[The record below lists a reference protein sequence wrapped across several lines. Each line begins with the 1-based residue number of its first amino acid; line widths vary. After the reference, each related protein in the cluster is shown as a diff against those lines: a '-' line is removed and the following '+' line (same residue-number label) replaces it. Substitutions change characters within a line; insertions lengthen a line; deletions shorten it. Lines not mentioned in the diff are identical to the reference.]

1 MEEVIAAARI
11 AGVHDMIGRLPR
23 GYETRL
29 SDSGARLSG
38 GQKQRVALARAL
50 YGDPKLLV
58 LDEPNSSLDAD
69 GEAALVEAIAAARAR
84 GAAVLVIAQRMSIL
98 HRADRLIVLR
108 EGAVAQSGD
117 RAEVLAAL
125 GPQRPT
131 RIAKGAT
138 A

>member
-1 MEEVIAAARI
+1 M
-11 AGVHDMIGRLPR
+11 
-23 GYETRL
+23 
-29 SDSGARLSG
+29 
-38 GQKQRVALARAL
+38 
-50 YGDPKLLV
+50 
-58 LDEPNSSLDAD
+58 
-69 GEAALVEAIAAARAR
+69 
-84 GAAVLVIAQRMSIL
+84 LVIAQRMSIL

-117 RAEVLAAL
+117 RAEVMAAL